1 MPNDAKLG
9 LVVGVGLVIGVA
21 VVFFRKD
28 AAGQP
33 PADRSA
39 AIVQP
44 TYPHPAKP
52 SHPGTSYPS
61 AEAAASLRRH
71 TVEEGETLHGLA
83 RRYYGDGDK
92 ATLIRRYNTNL
103 PGADVE
109 LSPGTVLVIPDISGR
124 R

>member
-52 SHPGTSYPS
+52 THPGASRPS
-61 AEAAASLRRH
+61 DVASSLRRH

-92 ATLIRRYNTNL
+92 ATLIRRYNSNL
-103 PGADVE
+103 PGADVA
-109 LSPGTVLVIPDISGR
+109 LPAGTVLVIPEAPGGR
-124 R
+124 